1 MEFTDAFNHLKN
13 DEIKIVTADKFIRP
27 TNVPFLIADM
37 EKFYKKTNWSP
48 KIDFET
54 ILLDTLNYWR
64 ERIENEK
71 DTELNKG
78 EE

>member
-1 MEFTDAFNHLKN
+1 
-13 DEIKIVTADKFIRP
+13 
-27 TNVPFLIADM
+27 M

-48 KIDFET
+48 KINFEE
-54 ILLDTLNYWR
+54 ILSDTLNYWR

-71 DTELNKG
+71 DTELNMG